1 MTAMSRRLRALAVAG
16 GLALGGL
23 GLAATPAAA
32 QVATRTAVPYRAPAY
47 SGYYTYAPPARTYT
61 YAPAP
66 VFTTSPRYIGNFN
79 KRYPDWSTDRPVPMA
94 KPWMRPL
101 QPR

>member
-1 MTAMSRRLRALAVAG
+1 VAG

-32 QVATRTAVPYRAPAY
+32 QIPIRTVVPYRTYRAPAY
-47 SGYYTYAPPARTYT
+47 GYYYYAPPARAYT
-61 YAPAP
+61 YAVPA
-66 VFTTSPRYIGNFN
+66 TTYYSSPHYIGNFN

-101 QPR
+101 R

>member
-1 MTAMSRRLRALAVAG
+1 MTVMTRRLHSLAVAG

-32 QVATRTAVPYRAPAY
+32 QAPVRTVVPYRAAN
-47 SGYYTYAPPARTYT
+47 GYYYYYAPPARAYT
-61 YAPAP
+61 YAAPAP
-66 VFTTSPRYIGNFN
+66 AYSYSTTPRYIGNFN

-101 QPR
+101 R